1 MSNSNITKKYKMKK
15 IEIDFLDNKLVLE
28 TGKLAKQTN
37 GSVTVQHGNTL
48 ILTTAVNNDTSGPDL
63 GFFPLTC
70 QFLMKYYSHGRFP
83 GGFIKRENRPSDHE
97 VLMSRLMDRP
107 IRPLFEKWFSSETQV
122 ISTVLSY
129 DPACSPESFAI
140 LGASASLMLSDMP
153 FSQPIAGV
161 RVGYVNEKFVANA
174 DPSVMQD
181 STLNLFMVASKDAIV
196 MVEADAHQLSETIM
210 LEALDFGYK
219 TVQPLIKIQEELT
232 KAVGKIKIKQP
243 VKPAE
248 VIDSAEVSKA
258 VLN

>member
-1 MSNSNITKKYKMKK
+1 MRC
-15 IEIDFLDNKLVLE
+15 IDS
-28 TGKLAKQTN
+28 A
-37 GSVTVQHGNTL
+37 
-48 ILTTAVNNDTSGPDL
+48 
-63 GFFPLTC
+63 
-70 QFLMKYYSHGRFP
+70 
-83 GGFIKRENRPSDHE
+83 E
-97 VLMSRLMDRP
+97 V
-107 IRPLFEKWFSSETQV
+107 
-122 ISTVLSY
+122 
-129 DPACSPESFAI
+129 
-140 LGASASLMLSDMP
+140 
-153 FSQPIAGV
+153 
-161 RVGYVNEKFVANA
+161 VNEKFVANA

-258 VLN
+258 VSLSASKYKLVAQGSVCIGK